1 MGAKIHF
8 IKDKCEI
15 LNSNDELIGIAHYS
29 KGLFRLPCTIVEM
42 EHAYISKSVD
52 VAHVACTTTASA
64 SIDVWHAHLG
74 HISMDSIYKM
84 ACTGM
89 VKGMDIIVTTKDA
102 PAYCEE
108 CEMSAH
114 AVDVKKTRSGN
125 NQATTH
131 KPHPM

>member
-29 KGLFRLPCTIVEM
+29 EGLFRLPCTVIEM
-42 EHAYISKSVD
+42 ECAYISKSVD
-52 VAHVACTTTASA
+52 VAHVACSTTASA
-64 SIDVWHAHLG
+64 SIDVWHACLG
-74 HISMDSIYKM
+74 HISMDSISKM

-89 VKGMDIIVTTKDA
+89 VKGMDIIWTRKDA

-108 CEMSAH
+108 FEMSAH
-114 AVDVKKTRSGN
+114 TQSPIPKVTLTQSKE
-125 NQATTH
+125 
-131 KPHPM
+131 